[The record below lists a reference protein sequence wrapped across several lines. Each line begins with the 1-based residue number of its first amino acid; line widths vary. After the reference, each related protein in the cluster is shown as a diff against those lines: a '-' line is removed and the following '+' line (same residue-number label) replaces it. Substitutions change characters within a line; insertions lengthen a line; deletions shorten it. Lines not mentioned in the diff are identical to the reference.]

1 MHNGYY
7 IISSKLKKMNDKNV
21 LSIIESAKKKDR
33 KAQTKLINLFWI
45 DIFSF
50 IIKKVQNN
58 TIADEITVNVFSKVL
73 IKLDSFNPNFE
84 FKSWILSIANNTV
97 IDHWRK
103 KSKEAKYS
111 NDNIEN
117 IYVQSHEEL
126 IISMEEKEKIAQI
139 ISSMNSNYQNIIRL
153 RFFEEK
159 NIKEIAQEL
168 NLSITNT
175 KVRIMRAKKVL
186 AELLKNN
193 LN

>member
-1 MHNGYY
+1 
-7 IISSKLKKMNDKNV
+7 MNDKNI
-21 LSIIESAKKKDR
+21 LSLIESAKKKDR

-45 DIFSF
+45 DVFSF

-73 IKLDSFNPNFE
+73 TKLDSFNSNFE

-103 KSKEAKYS
+103 RSKETKYF

-117 IYVQSHEEL
+117 ICVQSPEEL

-193 LN
+193 LH